1 MKYKILDVLKNKETG
16 ENRIITFIVADFV
29 NGKIIITY
37 GFENGLV
44 LKGKQIEEWERIEDG
59 EQINKISMELLSRD
73 IIK

>member
-59 EQINKISMELLSRD
+59 EQINKITMELLNRD